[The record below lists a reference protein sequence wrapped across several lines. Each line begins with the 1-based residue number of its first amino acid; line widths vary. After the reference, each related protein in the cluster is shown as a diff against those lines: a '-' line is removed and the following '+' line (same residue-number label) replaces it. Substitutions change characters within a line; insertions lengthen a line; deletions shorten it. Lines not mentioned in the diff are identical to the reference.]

1 MGSSTNHNLKIGL
14 FPGTF
19 DPLTNGH
26 LDVIRRGQALFDE
39 LVVAIGHNPAKR
51 EIFSTAERKAMIEE
65 IVAQECEQHVKV
77 QTFSGLTVDF
87 ARSINATAIL
97 RGIRNVTDLNFE
109 FQLALTNRAIAD
121 VETVFIMTGEA
132 NAFTSSTLIK
142 QIASGGEIDRLH
154 ALLPKVVLDRL
165 KEKKDL
171 FGGSLPWAHVD
182 HFKE

>member
-1 MGSSTNHNLKIGL
+1 MANYRPQPAKVGL

-26 LDVIRRGQALFDE
+26 LDVIRRGQKLFDR

-51 EIFSTAERKAMIEE
+51 EIFPTDERVEMIEE
-65 IVAQECEQHVKV
+65 IVRAECDDHVEV
-77 QTFSGLTVDF
+77 RSFTGLTVDF
-87 ARSINATAIL
+87 GRSLGATAIL

-121 VETVFIMTGEA
+121 IETVFIMTGEST
-132 NAFTSSTLIK
+132 AFTSSTLIK
-142 QIASGGEIDRLH
+142 QIASAGDIDRLH
-154 ALLPKVVLDRL
+154 ALLPAVVLERL
-165 KEKKDL
+165 KQKKER
-171 FGGSLPWAHVD
+171 FGGTLPWAHVD